1 MKLMKN
7 IVQTT
12 LLLLVVSITMAFA
25 EIDRSFSRKDKEI
38 DQFYGNAASER
49 GSSSQYESLASL
61 RKNVQEVDQRP
72 PNETIPLLADGLQ
85 KLARKNVFQVAE
97 RIEVYDLVQSTLLAI
112 PGHAKYFVDE
122 LERLRID
129 PKSDYIRTRAT
140 YLTETLKHLPS
151 PETIQV
157 LGHYLSD
164 MRDTPYDENP
174 KYIAALRAGKVKEPD
189 WTPTPQNAWLATYT
203 LSNIGLRN
211 PPFAPVGNY
220 INIRFSEADSLPKF
234 RAWWEE
240 VKSGKRTFSFVGH
253 KAEYRFKPD
262 GGWEIVTVANP
273 PDKTPKLPDAPPL
286 EQEKKSEKEPLAKP
300 RPEEK
305 IPAAHEGSEHAMWKW
320 ALAGFFLL
328 IVAGLWSK
336 LRKA

>member
-1 MKLMKN
+1 MKN
-7 IVQTT
+7 IVQTI

-25 EIDRSFSRKDKEI
+25 EIDRSFSRPDKEI

-49 GSSSQYESLASL
+49 GSRSQYESLASL

-112 PGHAKYFVDE
+112 PGHAKYFADE
-122 LERLRID
+122 LERQRID
-129 PKSDYIRTRAT
+129 PKSAYIRTRTT

-164 MRDTPYDENP
+164 MRDIPYDENP
-174 KYIAALRAGKVKEPD
+174 KYIEALRAGKVKEPD

-211 PPFAPVGNY
+211 PPFEPVGNY
-220 INIRFSEADSLPKF
+220 INIRFSEPDSLPKF
-234 RAWWEE
+234 RKWWED
-240 VKSGKRTFSFVGH
+240 VKSGKRTFSFVGQTV
-253 KAEYRFKPD
+253 EYRFKPD
-262 GGWEIVTVANP
+262 GSWETLTVANP
-273 PDKTPKLPDAPPL
+273 PNEPPKLPDAPPP
-286 EQEKKSEKEPLAKP
+286 EQEKKSEKERIAKP
-300 RPEEK
+300 RFAEK
-305 IPAAHEGSEHAMWKW
+305 ISMVQEGSKHVLWKW
-320 ALAGFFLL
+320 ALAGFVLLSVAAIWARFLR
-328 IVAGLWSK
+328 G
-336 LRKA
+336 

>member
-1 MKLMKN
+1 MKN

-12 LLLLVVSITMAFA
+12 LLLLVVCIATAFA
-25 EIDRSFSRKDKEI
+25 EIDRSFSRPDKEI
-38 DQFYGNAASER
+38 DQYYGNAASER
-49 GSSSQYESLASL
+49 GSRSQYESLANL
-61 RKNVQEVDQRP
+61 RKSVQEVEQKP

-112 PGHAKYFVDE
+112 PGHAQYFADE
-122 LERLRID
+122 LERLRLD
-129 PKSDYIRTRAT
+129 PKSNYERIRAT

-174 KYIAALRAGKVKEPD
+174 KFIEALRAGKVKEPD
-189 WTPTPQNAWLATYT
+189 WTPTPQNAWLATCA

-211 PPFAPVGNY
+211 PPFEPVGNY

-234 RAWWEE
+234 REWWEE
-240 VKSGKRTFSFVGH
+240 VKSGKRTFSFVGQTI
-253 KAEYRFKPD
+253 EYRFKPD
-262 GGWEIVTVANP
+262 GSWKTVTVDNP
-273 PDKTPKLPDAPPL
+273 PPDAPKPSIAIPL
-286 EQEKKSEKEPLAKP
+286 QPEKKPENERIAKP
-300 RPEEK
+300 RPAEK
-305 IPAAHEGSEHAMWKW
+305 TTVLEDSEHALWRW
-320 ALAGFFLL
+320 VLAGFVLL
-328 IVAGLWSK
+328 VAVAGLWAK
-336 LRKA
+336 LRRV